1 MDQNAIISKIK
12 SKSVAKLRINTFA
25 IVFRYRR
32 AHVSRIMLKNCMR
45 RVRFFQIQRLSPNNR
60 NDKP

>member
-32 AHVSRIMLKNCMR
+32 THVSRI
-45 RVRFFQIQRLSPNNR
+45 
-60 NDKP
+60 